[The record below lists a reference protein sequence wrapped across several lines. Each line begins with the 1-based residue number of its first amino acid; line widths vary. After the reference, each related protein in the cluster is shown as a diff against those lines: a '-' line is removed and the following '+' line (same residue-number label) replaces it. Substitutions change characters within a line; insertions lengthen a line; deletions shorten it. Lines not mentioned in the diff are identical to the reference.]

1 MLVGRMPPAGPTLNC
16 LAEQDSQS
24 LTVPLPGAAAGECRV
39 PGSPPKDVLKSRR
52 NWLNRVPRQQTAS
65 QSTLSEEH
73 APGRYGGIKMHE
85 HDEDFNP
92 RSVLPIPPTKS
103 FGSEDYR
110 DPYLDSDLQEPGLA
124 PDQDS
129 FLEDSENELLD
140 GQRTAAL
147 QQGVRSNMAVTGLL
161 TLHFQ
166 DRDLEVHLDGYAA
179 LRVLANIELGNE
191 LWSDIVN
198 PFLSDA
204 RAGWMSIRTDR
215 LLGASWLPRNKDTGG
230 FSVEPLVA

>member
-1 MLVGRMPPAGPTLNC
+1 
-16 LAEQDSQS
+16 
-24 LTVPLPGAAAGECRV
+24 
-39 PGSPPKDVLKSRR
+39 
-52 NWLNRVPRQQTAS
+52 
-65 QSTLSEEH
+65 
-73 APGRYGGIKMHE
+73 
-85 HDEDFNP
+85 
-92 RSVLPIPPTKS
+92 
-103 FGSEDYR
+103 
-110 DPYLDSDLQEPGLA
+110 
-124 PDQDS
+124 
-129 FLEDSENELLD
+129 
-140 GQRTAAL
+140 
-147 QQGVRSNMAVTGLL
+147 MAVTGLL